1 MRHQFLIM
9 DQKLRNQEEYKKFMI
24 SKPKFKIC
32 RRLGPGVYDK
42 CQTTKFSA
50 SSSKSFSGGKRPKA
64 PTEYGVQLIEKQKI
78 RFSYGISERQLSNYV
93 KKVSS
98 VKGAGTADKLY
109 EGLESRLDNVI
120 YRMGLASSRRA
131 ARQMVSH
138 GHFVVNNHRVTVP
151 SFEVKIGD
159 VIKIRE
165 GSKVKKIFLN
175 LTEKLKDYT
184 APTWVS
190 FDLNNMEGRIL
201 AKPKNIETFL
211 NINAVLE
218 FYSR

>member
-1 MRHQFLIM
+1 
-9 DQKLRNQEEYKKFMI
+9 MI

-42 CQTTKFSA
+42 CQTAKFSSTTTA
-50 SSSKSFSGGKRPKA
+50 KSFSGGKRPKA

-93 KKVSS
+93 KKVSGT
-98 VKGAGTADKLY
+98 KGVGTADKLY

-120 YRMGLASSRRA
+120 YRMGLGASRRA
-131 ARQMVSH
+131 TRQMVSH
-138 GHFVVNNHRVTVP
+138 GHFIVNNHRVTIP
-151 SFEVKIGD
+151 SYEVKIGD

-165 GSKVKKIFLN
+165 GSKVKKIFEN
-175 LTEKLKDYT
+175 LTDRLKDYN
-184 APTWVS
+184 APSWVS
-190 FDLNNMEGRIL
+190 FDLNNMEGHIL

>member
-1 MRHQFLIM
+1 
-9 DQKLRNQEEYKKFMI
+9 MI

-42 CQTTKFSA
+42 CQTAKFA
-50 SSSKSFSGGKRPKA
+50 SSATKTLPGGRRPKA
-64 PTEYGVQLIEKQKI
+64 PTEYGTQLIEKQKI

-93 KKVSS
+93 KKASNI
-98 VKGAGTADKLY
+98 KGAGTAEKLY
-109 EGLESRLDNVI
+109 ESLESRLDNAI
-120 YRMGLASSRRA
+120 YRMGLGASRRA
-131 ARQMVSH
+131 TRQMVSH
-138 GHFVVNNHRVTVP
+138 GHFIVNNHRVTIP
-151 SFEVKIGD
+151 SYELKSGD

-165 GSKVKKIFLN
+165 GSKSKKLFEN
-175 LTEKLKDYT
+175 LTDRLKDYN

-190 FDLNNMEGRIL
+190 FDLGSLEGKVL

-211 NINAVLE
+211 DLNAVLE

>member
-1 MRHQFLIM
+1 
-9 DQKLRNQEEYKKFMI
+9 MI

-42 CQTTKFSA
+42 CQTAKFAAHATKTLP
-50 SSSKSFSGGKRPKA
+50 GGKRPKA
-64 PTEYGVQLIEKQKI
+64 PTEYGTQLIEKQKI

-93 KKVSS
+93 KKATS

-109 EGLESRLDNVI
+109 ESLESRLDNVI
-120 YRMGLASSRRA
+120 YKMGLGASRRA
-131 ARQMVSH
+131 TRQMVSH
-138 GHFVVNNHRVTVP
+138 GHFIVNNHRVTIP
-151 SFEVKIGD
+151 SYELKQGD

-165 GSKVKKIFLN
+165 GSKGSKLFEN
-175 LTEKLKDYT
+175 LTGRLKDYN
-184 APTWVS
+184 APNWVS
-190 FDLNNMEGRIL
+190 FDVSALEGKIL

-211 NINAVLE
+211 DLNAVLE